1 MLKRWK
7 DASIEKDARGFKDSS
22 YNIYDTWRC
31 REFLCF
37 RSPRWKTGFDT
48 LLNGTSGAQVSAGF
62 APPGAGEA
70 SVDWK
75 TETSNQQ
82 VINGET
88 TTAHSN
94 QPKEPSTQGT
104 LAEANMPAA
113 SITTGMPVADDD
125 LLNHEQKYITFHGIP
140 TAEILETLPEARH
153 VTVGVQEVFFIED
166 FLPLCIARA
175 PVAASTDDCVVF
187 MTSLG

>member
-113 SITTGMPVADDD
+113 STRHHPRDNHLQSAYTSSLHHNAQRLADRDWITCANVR
-125 LLNHEQKYITFHGIP
+125 LNH
-140 TAEILETLPEARH
+140 
-153 VTVGVQEVFFIED
+153 VG
-166 FLPLCIARA
+166 P
-175 PVAASTDDCVVF
+175 
-187 MTSLG
+187 